1 MKVLI
6 FIFVFSLIKL
16 ISAGSDFLLINNS
29 SERSGKGN
37 AGVSDYS
44 DISYALVNPA
54 STIKNNKPQIS
65 FTYLVLNNNL
75 NYNYLGVGF
84 PAFSGTLS
92 IHLIY
97 LYFPNLSETH
107 GGEETGSFMNY
118 NDMCIVISDSFKIM
132 DICNCGLSLKYI
144 KSEIS
149 DIKASTY
156 ALDFGVIKDF
166 NFLNF
171 EKKYYNNLK
180 IGLSIK
186 NIGGNMK
193 FIQQSEELPLTWTL
207 GLKYLPYSDWSFL
220 YDINKTKLKKIENY
234 LGIEYKTPF
243 YVLPRI
249 GLKFEEET
257 VLMTGIGFNY
267 QTSYLKFKIDYSHNL
282 LGQVIKSHSISLN
295 LEIHPV
301 VKVVK
306 KVIQT
311 NKVVEQKSVTNFFLN
326 EKQKIKRIAVL
337 DFKNT
342 SQSEDLEYL
351 AQTISESIATFLAKQ
366 NDIKI
371 MDRKAVVNKLK
382 KLYIELSDFQNEK
395 EMKLLGRLLKVDTLI
410 AGSFVDINNKLRINT
425 RLIDIKTGDVIIAD
439 QMQSDADKEI
449 FLFLDKIARDI
460 LKEIRELNKNIND
473 KQ

>member
-1 MKVLI
+1 MQLNQHMKQ
-6 FIFVFSLIKL
+6 
-16 ISAGSDFLLINNS
+16 
-29 SERSGKGN
+29 
-37 AGVSDYS
+37 
-44 DISYALVNPA
+44 VN
-54 STIKNNKPQIS
+54 
-65 FTYLVLNNNL
+65 
-75 NYNYLGVGF
+75 
-84 PAFSGTLS
+84 
-92 IHLIY
+92 
-97 LYFPNLSETH
+97 YF
-107 GGEETGSFMNY
+107 
-118 NDMCIVISDSFKIM
+118 
-132 DICNCGLSLKYI
+132 
-144 KSEIS
+144 
-149 DIKASTY
+149 
-156 ALDFGVIKDF
+156 
-166 NFLNF
+166 
-171 EKKYYNNLK
+171 
-180 IGLSIK
+180 
-186 NIGGNMK
+186 
-193 FIQQSEELPLTWTL
+193 
-207 GLKYLPYSDWSFL
+207 
-220 YDINKTKLKKIENY
+220 
-234 LGIEYKTPF
+234 GIEYKTPF

-311 NKVVEQKSVTNFFLN
+311 KAVIERKSVTNFLLS

-371 MDRKAVVNKLK
+371 MDRKAVVSKLK

-410 AGSFVDINNKLRINT
+410 IGSFVDINNKLRINT

-449 FLFLDKIARDI
+449 FLFLDKTAMDI
-460 LKEIRELNKNIND
+460 LKEIRELNKDIED